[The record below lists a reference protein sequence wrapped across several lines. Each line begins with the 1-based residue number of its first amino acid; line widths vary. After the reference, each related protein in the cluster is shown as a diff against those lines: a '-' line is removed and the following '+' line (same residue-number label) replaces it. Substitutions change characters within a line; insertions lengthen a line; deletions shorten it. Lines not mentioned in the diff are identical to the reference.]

1 MTMNEDQN
9 NFNKKLA
16 VNNNG
21 NWYEQQPMS
30 FIPAALSPKDLYYE
44 RILGYV
50 QRFAHNSGW
59 GFVRST
65 VFEGDLFFHID
76 NLMSPFK
83 DQKLHRLSTGQVVE
97 FTIVPDDQDRP
108 HAVFLKPIVHQT
120 PFGLIGTRCCGFIR
134 RFEKRRGYINSPAF
148 DGDLVAPRKN
158 LLPPM
163 SSLSFGQPVEFDIA
177 LDDQNRC
184 VAKWIATKFPSEP
197 QDWFCQGRISG
208 HIKSFQDR
216 WGFINSDKFQGDLFV
231 HRDSIRPECRPG
243 GNNNVRLVVGTP
255 VEFEVGVD
263 DISRGGRLLGIK
275 VVVFDNDGFEDN
287 SLHNPLYD
295 MPQDSYQK
303 SGNLP
308 QPLMDISPMCHV
320 MPSIYPPFD
329 ATGNLDTKENNGN
342 STTFFSHFPTE
353 SSTPLA
359 RDRNNIMYS
368 PTSHGH
374 NNRTSNTMREDNPTG
389 GAPPRAGKQ
398 GGGKAPATMPPDDV
412 VHILYVV
419 TDSWEPESIPT
430 PHEQDNPQSPTC
442 YPALPNN
449 EYVNS
454 FTLTISR
461 GELLMM
467 IHETNKGWAYV
478 AKWKPGEA
486 SGTSRGWVPSNLLSE
501 VNVRRVRNDWDDIEK
516 DANRPTMDLHWG
528 EWISTDANPI
538 KAGGWVFGNKVDEHG
553 LNLDAGAWIPEAMI
567 KAN

>member
-1 MTMNEDQN
+1 MVEDEKN

-16 VNNNG
+16 VNSNG
-21 NWYEQQPMS
+21 NWYHDQPPMS
-30 FIPAALSPKDLYYE
+30 FVQATLAPKDLYYE

-83 DQKLHRLSTGQVVE
+83 DQKLHRLTTGQVVE

-120 PFGLIGTRCCGFIR
+120 PFSLIGTRCCGFIR

-163 SSLSFGQPVEFDIA
+163 SSLSFGQPVEFDIT

-197 QDWFCQGRISG
+197 QDWFGQGRISG

-243 GNNNVRLVVGTP
+243 GNSNVRLVVGTP

-275 VVVFDNDGFEDN
+275 VVVFDDNSFEDN
-287 SLHNPLYD
+287 NLHGSMYE
-295 MPQDSYQK
+295 MSQDSYQK
-303 SGNLP
+303 SGNSLP
-308 QPLMDISPMCHV
+308 LLDISPLSHV
-320 MPSIYPPFD
+320 MPNMYAPFD
-329 ATGNLDTKENNGN
+329 ATGNLSTKENNGN
-342 STTFFSHFPTE
+342 SFFSSFSTE

-359 RDRNNIMYS
+359 RDRNNSMYS
-368 PTSHGH
+368 PTNHGQ
-374 NNRTSNTMREDNPTG
+374 RKLILEDAPTG
-389 GAPPRAGKQ
+389 VPCPMANKVMPPQ
-398 GGGKAPATMPPDDV
+398 VMPPDDV

-419 TDSWEPESIPT
+419 TESWEPESADFLGID
-430 PHEQDNPQSPTC
+430 EQDNPQSPTS
-442 YPALPNN
+442 YPVIPTTSGDENSSALS
-449 EYVNS
+449 VK
-454 FTLTISR
+454 R

-467 IHETNKGWAYV
+467 IHETNKGWAYT
-478 AKWKPGEA
+478 AKWKPGE
-486 SGTSRGWVPSNLLSE
+486 SNGTARGWVPTSLLHE
-501 VNVRRVRNDWDDIEK
+501 VNVRRVRNDWDDVEK
-516 DANRPTMDLHWG
+516 GAHRSTMDLHWG
-528 EWISTDANPI
+528 EWISTDAEPLT
-538 KAGGWVFGNKVDEHG
+538 AGGWVFGNKVDEHG

-567 KAN
+567 KPHN